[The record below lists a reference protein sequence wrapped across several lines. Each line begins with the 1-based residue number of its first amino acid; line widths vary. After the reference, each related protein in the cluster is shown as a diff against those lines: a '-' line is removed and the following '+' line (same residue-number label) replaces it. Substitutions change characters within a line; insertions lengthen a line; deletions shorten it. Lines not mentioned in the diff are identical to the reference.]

1 MKKMFLVAL
10 LLGMGWLGAC
20 GQKLMVLGGSADF
33 LLMKASRIRDSVQ
46 IDRSLLTV
54 RYRFST
60 AHPSPDGSP
69 VWCDILVQ
77 VGERYIKQ
85 TDLCLHYDCLI
96 WTAPAASESLFA
108 AREKAGVR
116 PSNLFSEIV
125 CDRES
130 REMQVVCGDFFQA
143 AAKMYAQPLPQITWR
158 LSEEEQTVCG
168 YTCRRADARFGGR
181 NWTVWY
187 APEIPLATGPW
198 KLNGLP
204 GLILKATD
212 NRDFTF
218 DCVGIDQ
225 RPAPVMRY
233 AYENVQ
239 DLRTLHNYLRYE
251 RSCYEHPFQTFAN
264 GEPALIVSKDALG
277 KTVYL
282 DESWSIPYNPIE
294 TEDE

>member
-1 MKKMFLVAL
+1 MFLVAL

-20 GQKLMVLGGSADF
+20 GQKLMVLGGSADC
-33 LLMKASRIRDSVQ
+33 LLMKASRIQDSVQ

-60 AHPSPDGSP
+60 VHPSPEGSP
-69 VWCDILVQ
+69 VWCDILMQ
-77 VGERYIKQ
+77 VGERFIKQ

-108 AREKAGVR
+108 EREKAGVR

-130 REMQVVCGDFFQA
+130 REMQVVCGDFFQD
-143 AAKMYAQPLPQITWR
+143 AAKRYAQPLPQITWR

-168 YTCRRADARFGGR
+168 YTCRKAEARFGGR

-204 GLILKATD
+204 GLILRATD

-233 AYENVQ
+233 EYENVQ
-239 DLRTLHNYLRYE
+239 DLKTLHNYLRYE

-264 GEPALIVSKDALG
+264 GEPALIVTKDALG

>member
-1 MKKMFLVAL
+1 MFLVAL
-10 LLGMGWLGAC
+10 LLGMGWLGAY

-60 AHPSPDGSP
+60 AYPSPDGSP

-130 REMQVVCGDFFQA
+130 REMQIVCGDFFQD
-143 AAKMYAQPLPQITWR
+143 AAKMYAQPLPQITWK

-204 GLILKATD
+204 GLILRATD

>member
-1 MKKMFLVAL
+1 MFLVAL

-20 GQKLMVLGGSADF
+20 GQKLMVLGGSTDF
-33 LLMKASRIRDSVQ
+33 LLMKASRIRDSMQ

-60 AHPSPDGSP
+60 AHPSPGGSP

-96 WTAPAASESLFA
+96 WTAPAASEPLFA
-108 AREKAGVR
+108 AREKAGIR

-130 REMQVVCGDFFQA
+130 REMQVICGDFFQD
-143 AAKMYAQPLPQITWR
+143 AAKRYAQPLPQITWR
-158 LSEEEQTVCG
+158 LSEEEQTICG
-168 YTCRRADARFGGR
+168 YTCRKAEARFGGR

-204 GLILKATD
+204 GLILRATD

-233 AYENVQ
+233 EYENVQ
-239 DLRTLHNYLRYE
+239 DLKTLHNYLRYE

-264 GEPALIVSKDALG
+264 GEPALIVTKDALG

-282 DESWSIPYNPIE
+282 DESWTIPYNPIE

>member
-10 LLGMGWLGAC
+10 LLGMGWVGAC
-20 GQKLMVLGGSADF
+20 GQKLMVLGGNADC

-54 RYRFST
+54 RYRFSPV
-60 AHPSPDGSP
+60 HPSPEGSP

-77 VGERYIKQ
+77 VGERFIKQ

-96 WTAPAASESLFA
+96 WTAPASSESLFA
-108 AREKAGVR
+108 EREKAGVR

-130 REMQVVCGDFFQA
+130 REMQVVCGDFFQD
-143 AAKMYAQPLPQITWR
+143 AAKRYAQPLPQITWR

-168 YTCRRADARFGGR
+168 YTCRKAEARFGGR

-204 GLILKATD
+204 GLILRATD

-233 AYENVQ
+233 EYENVQ
-239 DLRTLHNYLRYE
+239 DLKTLHNYLRYE

-264 GEPALIVSKDALG
+264 GEPALIVTKDALG

-294 TEDE
+294 TEVE

>member
-1 MKKMFLVAL
+1 
-10 LLGMGWLGAC
+10 
-20 GQKLMVLGGSADF
+20 
-33 LLMKASRIRDSVQ
+33 
-46 IDRSLLTV
+46 
-54 RYRFST
+54 
-60 AHPSPDGSP
+60 
-69 VWCDILVQ
+69 
-77 VGERYIKQ
+77 
-85 TDLCLHYDCLI
+85 
-96 WTAPAASESLFA
+96 
-108 AREKAGVR
+108 
-116 PSNLFSEIV
+116 
-125 CDRES
+125 
-130 REMQVVCGDFFQA
+130 
-143 AAKMYAQPLPQITWR
+143 MYAQPLPQITWK

-204 GLILKATD
+204 GLILRATD

-225 RPAPVMRY
+225 CPAPVMRY